1 MNYTHKR
8 IGTFLLTGFL
18 LWTSFHQVSLAQT
31 SRGPDVAVVVNADTP
46 VTDLSLAEVR
56 KVFLG
61 ERQYWNSKLP
71 VVLLIRAPV
80 ARERDVVLRVIY
92 QMSEAQFKQYWVA
105 KIFRAE
111 ITAPPKIVY
120 SSDMQYELVSA
131 MPGAIAFVDARN
143 VHTGVK
149 VVRVDG
155 LLPGDKGAIRCG
167 AAQNDPLRDGY
178 LADAAVRRPT
188 LRPSWRRHRRSSRT
202 WWPASIS

>member
-1 MNYTHKR
+1 VAYLSKLLSPSEGVNYMTHTLKFVG
-8 IGTFLLTGFL
+8 ILLTAGL
-18 LWTSFHQVSLAQT
+18 LVWTSTHQVSLAQT
-31 SRGPDVAVVVNADTP
+31 SRGADVAVVVNADTP

-61 ERQYWNSKLP
+61 DRQYWNAKLP

-111 ITAPPKIVY
+111 VTSPPKIVY
-120 SSDMQYELVSA
+120 SNDLQYELVSA

-143 VHTGVK
+143 VHPGVK
-149 VVRVDG
+149 VVSVDG
-155 LLPGDKGAIRCG
+155 MLPGDK
-167 AAQNDPLRDGY
+167 NYPLR
-178 LADAAVRRPT
+178 
-188 LRPSWRRHRRSSRT
+188 
-202 WWPASIS
+202 